1 MSYQLKK
8 GAIIAAV
15 VLLVAEGVAR
25 LARPEPPP
33 EPAGPH
39 ALKLDGDLLW
49 VVERGEQE
57 MHATKVNINSLGL
70 RGPELQSPK
79 ERDRLMTVGD
89 SSVFGF
95 GVQGDQVMGAVA
107 SRVLGLESVNAA
119 MSGYST
125 EQALAVMDRVAERV
139 VPDILVIAALWSDNN
154 FDGFVDRELREEL
167 RQRDGGRAL
176 SFLRDNVVLL
186 SLLRP
191 PPPPRTVGFGS
202 SAQSPELGRRRVPLQ
217 DYVANL
223 DELARRATDLGGAP
237 LFVILANDQ
246 DVRGAAGPHQWDPYR
261 HAMRDAAARWGCPV
275 VDMSTQVQGDGS
287 YLLDQMHPTT
297 RGHRRIGEAIATAV
311 QGTGWPAE
319 PLCGPALETGVVH
332 WDPWQQAPPQGA
344 ELTGWPRFTGV
355 LWTDRDDAERATVV
369 AEGSWGRREQTLP
382 ARSAFGFEVPDGEVQ
397 LSVVVEYRDGS
408 RATVD
413 FGLFEAPV
421 YALRLDLDEARTF

>member
-1 MSYQLKK
+1 MSQRRALM
-8 GAIIAAV
+8 GLAV
-15 VLLVAEGVAR
+15 TVAVLGLAEGLVR
-25 LARPEPPP
+25 LLRPDITELA
-33 EPAGPH
+33 PAGVH
-39 ALKLDGDLLW
+39 LDRDLLW
-49 VVERGEQE
+49 ELRPGPQRL
-57 MHATKVNINSLGL
+57 HATEVNVNSLGL
-70 RGPELQSPK
+70 RGPELDTPGGRK
-79 ERDRLMTVGD
+79 RLMTLGD

-95 GVQGDQVMGAVA
+95 GIEQGRVA
-107 SRVLGLESVNAA
+107 ADRLGLESVNGA

-125 EQALAVMDRVAERV
+125 EQAIAVLDRVGERV
-139 VPDILVIAALWSDNN
+139 RPDILVIAALWSDNN
-154 FDGFVDRELREEL
+154 FDGFVDRELRDQL
-167 RQRDGGRAL
+167 RGAEAGRLLNLMRRHVAL
-176 SFLRDNVVLL
+176 VEFL
-186 SLLRP
+186 SP
-191 PPPPRTVGFGS
+191 PPAPDTVGFGS
-202 SAQSPELGRRRVPLQ
+202 SAQSPELGRRRVPLR

-261 HAMRDAAARWGCPV
+261 QAMRDAAARWGCPV

-297 RGHRRIGEAIATAV
+297 RGHRRIGEPIATAV
-311 QGTGWPAE
+311 RETDWPAQ
-319 PLCGPALETGVVH
+319 PLCGPAVETGVVH

-355 LWTDRDDAERATVV
+355 LWTDRDDAEQATVV
-369 AEGSWGRREQTLP
+369 AEGAWGRREQTLP

-397 LSVVVEYRDGS
+397 LSVVVAYRDGS

-413 FGLFEAPV
+413 FGLIEAPA

>member
-1 MSYQLKK
+1 MSQRRALM
-8 GAIIAAV
+8 GLAV
-15 VLLVAEGVAR
+15 TVAVLGLAEGLVR
-25 LARPEPPP
+25 LLRPDITELA
-33 EPAGPH
+33 PAGVH
-39 ALKLDGDLLW
+39 LDRDLLW
-49 VVERGEQE
+49 ELRPGPQRL
-57 MHATKVNINSLGL
+57 HATEVNVNSLGL
-70 RGPELQSPK
+70 RGPELDTPGGRK
-79 ERDRLMTVGD
+79 RLMTLGD

-95 GVQGDQVMGAVA
+95 GIEQGRVMGDVA
-107 SRVLGLESVNAA
+107 ADRLGPESVNGA

-125 EQALAVMDRVAERV
+125 EQAIAVLDRVGERV
-139 VPDILVIAALWSDNN
+139 RPDILVIAALWSDNN
-154 FDGFVDRELREEL
+154 FDGFVDRELRDQL
-167 RQRDGGRAL
+167 RGAEAGRLLNLMRRHVAL
-176 SFLRDNVVLL
+176 VEFL
-186 SLLRP
+186 SP
-191 PPPPRTVGFGS
+191 PPAPDTVGFGS
-202 SAQSPELGRRRVPLQ
+202 SAQSPELGRRRVPLR

-246 DVRGAAGPHQWDPYR
+246 DVRVAAGPHQWDPYR
-261 HAMRDAAARWGCPV
+261 QAMRDAAARWGCPV

-311 QGTGWPAE
+311 RETDWPAQ
-319 PLCGPALETGVVH
+319 PLCGPAVETGVVH

-355 LWTDRDDAERATVV
+355 LWTDRDDAEQATVV
-369 AEGSWGRREQTLP
+369 AEGAWGRREQTLP

-397 LSVVVEYRDGS
+397 LSVVVAYRDGS

-413 FGLFEAPV
+413 FGLIEAPA